1 MSSTQL
7 VGKRCVLVAVLLAAV
22 QLSAAVESEK
32 CQALGFTGPVCSD
45 CDTLASYV
53 KDEGA
58 LENSCAWHAL
68 IMLQSRLYA
77 PVYTAR
83 FDRALSGNR

>member
-1 MSSTQL
+1 MF
-7 VGKRCVLVAVLLAAV
+7 VAALLAAV
-22 QLSAAVESEK
+22 QLSAAAESEK

-58 LENSCAWHAL
+58 LL
-68 IMLQSRLYA
+68 LYA
-77 PVYTAR
+77 HGTSAR
-83 FDRALSGNR
+83 CSSAILVCNSLTG